1 LQDQMEDQM
10 KDLPDAKSELKPA
23 NHVDVEIGQRIK
35 QRRKSM
41 SISQEKL
48 GEALGVSFQQI
59 QKYEKGMNR
68 ISVSSLKTIA
78 QFLETNP
85 IYFYGDSAPAPQ
97 PGFAES
103 GDGFD
108 VVKMLRDPELKE
120 LSRAFASI
128 KDETVRKTILDL
140 VRSLSPN
147 KER

>member
-1 LQDQMEDQM
+1 LQEETDEKIQG
-10 KDLPDAKSELKPA
+10 KLGVKSS
-23 NHVDVEIGQRIK
+23 NHVDVEVGQRIK

-68 ISVSSLKTIA
+68 VSVSSLKTIA
-78 QFLETNP
+78 EFLGTNP
-85 IYFYGDSAPAPQ
+85 IFFYGDEAPARQ

-120 LSRAFASI
+120 LSRAFSSI

-140 VRSLSPN
+140 VRSLTHT
-147 KER
+147 KQD

>member
-1 LQDQMEDQM
+1 VVAPPQDIVVE
-10 KDLPDAKSELKPA
+10 EKPL
-23 NHVDVEIGQRIK
+23 NSIDVEVGLRIK
-35 QRRKSM
+35 QRRKEL

-68 ISVSSLKTIA
+68 VSASSLKTISE
-78 QFLETNP
+78 FLGTHTSF
-85 IYFYGDSAPAPQ
+85 FYGNESHAPQ

-128 KDETVRKTILDL
+128 MDESVRKNILDL
-140 VRSLSPN
+140 VRTLSAP
-147 KER
+147 K

>member
-1 LQDQMEDQM
+1 LQKPIVHKAQE
-10 KDLPDAKSELKPA
+10 KSEGKPV
-23 NHVDVEIGQRIK
+23 NHVDVEVGLRIK
-35 QRRKSM
+35 QRRKAM

-68 ISVSSLKTIA
+68 VSVSSLKTIA
-78 QFLETNP
+78 EFLGTNP
-85 IYFYGDSAPAPQ
+85 IFFYGDEAPAQ
-97 PGFAES
+97 QRGFAET

-140 VRSLSPN
+140 VRSLSSN
-147 KER
+147 KQN

>member
-1 LQDQMEDQM
+1 MSPVNSAEREPAEI
-10 KDLPDAKSELKPA
+10 KLP

-35 QRRKSM
+35 RRRKAL

-59 QKYEKGMNR
+59 QKYEKGINR
-68 ISVSSLKTIA
+68 VSVSSLKTIA
-78 QFLETNP
+78 GFLKIDP
-85 IYFYGDSAPAPQ
+85 IFFYGDEAPVVQ

-103 GDGFD
+103 GEGFD

-128 KDETVRKTILDL
+128 TDETIRKTILDL
-140 VRSLSPN
+140 VRSLSAN
-147 KER
+147 RQN

>member
-1 LQDQMEDQM
+1 MDEKQLN
-10 KDLPDAKSELKPA
+10 S
-23 NHVDVEIGQRIK
+23 VDVGVGLRIK
-35 QRRKSM
+35 QRRKDL

-68 ISVSSLKTIA
+68 VSASSLKTISE
-78 QFLETNP
+78 FLGTHTG
-85 IYFYGDSAPAPQ
+85 YFYGTETHAPQ

-120 LSRAFASI
+120 LSRAFAAI
-128 KDETVRKTILDL
+128 KDESVRKNILDL
-140 VRSLSPN
+140 VRSLSSS
-147 KER
+147 K

>member
-1 LQDQMEDQM
+1 MQNKTEEKPAETLD
-10 KDLPDAKSELKPA
+10 LKPA
-23 NHVDVEIGQRIK
+23 NHVDVEVGLRIK
-35 QRRKSM
+35 QRRKAL

-59 QKYEKGMNR
+59 QKYEKGTNR
-68 ISVSSLKTIA
+68 VSVSSLKTIA
-78 QFLETNP
+78 EFLGTNP
-85 IYFYGDSAPAPQ
+85 IFFYGDEKPVQQ

-120 LSRAFASI
+120 LSRAFSSI

-140 VRSLSPN
+140 VRSLSSN
-147 KER
+147 KQS